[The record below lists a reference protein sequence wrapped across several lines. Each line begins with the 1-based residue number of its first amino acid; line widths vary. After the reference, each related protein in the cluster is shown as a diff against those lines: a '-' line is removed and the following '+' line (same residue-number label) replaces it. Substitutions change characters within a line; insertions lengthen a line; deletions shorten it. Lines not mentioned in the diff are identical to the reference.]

1 MDELAMAYTQ
11 DDLSAVQAAVIALAT
26 GKRVVRVMLSSGKTI
41 EYDTTGLKDLKL
53 LRAEIQAE
61 LNAAAG
67 KRRFFRTVT
76 SKGL

>member
-1 MDELAMAYTQ
+1 MAYTQ

-26 GKRVVRVMLSSGKTI
+26 GKRAVRVVLTSGKTI
-41 EYDTTGLKDLKL
+41 EYDTAGLDDLKT

>member
-1 MDELAMAYTQ
+1 MAYTQ
-11 DDLSAVQAAVIALAT
+11 DDLTSVQAAVIGLAT
-26 GKRVVRVMLSSGKTI
+26 GKRVVKVMLTSGKTI
-41 EYDTTGLKDLKL
+41 EYDTAGLKELKQ

-61 LNAAAG
+61 LNAGTG

>member
-1 MDELAMAYTQ
+1 MAYTQ
-11 DDLSAVQAAVIALAT
+11 DDLSAVQTAIISLAT

-41 EYDTTGLKDLKL
+41 EYDTAGLKDLKT
-53 LRAEIQAE
+53 LRSEIQAE